1 VARDIAFEHPATED
15 QTKRMLARMG
25 ISPTRAAGRSARNPG
40 APADRLLPRDIDI
53 TLETLVARMIGLL
66 LIEISAFHSF
76 GWAEALLGDTELVA
90 GDGSAGTLVS
100 YIRSDETP
108 HVAWLRTALSEMRD
122 RTWVGRSGRHY
133 AGTEMIDPLWDR
145 ALSDSLVVRRQENL
159 NFVMDEVVEA
169 LAGRN
174 DADDIVDEM
183 LSLGSVI
190 RLGDGTVTDPG
201 AEPDPKGGPPRS

>member
-1 VARDIAFEHPATED
+1 
-15 QTKRMLARMG
+15 
-25 ISPTRAAGRSARNPG
+25 
-40 APADRLLPRDIDI
+40 
-53 TLETLVARMIGLL
+53 
-66 LIEISAFHSF
+66 
-76 GWAEALLGDTELVA
+76 
-90 GDGSAGTLVS
+90 
-100 YIRSDETP
+100 
-108 HVAWLRTALSEMRD
+108 
-122 RTWVGRSGRHY
+122 
-133 AGTEMIDPLWDR
+133 
-145 ALSDSLVVRRQENL
+145 VRRQENL